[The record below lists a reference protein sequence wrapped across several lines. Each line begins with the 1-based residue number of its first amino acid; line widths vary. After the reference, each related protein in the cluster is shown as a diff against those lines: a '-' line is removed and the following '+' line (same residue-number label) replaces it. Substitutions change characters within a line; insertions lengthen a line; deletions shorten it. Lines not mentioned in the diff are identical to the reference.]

1 MFYYN
6 KRGKRI
12 DIVNR
17 KPLNLSEGGMIPKLP
32 GTEKHPNDDTILAD
46 LEAGSLVIP
55 VPVMKKGVMKDYK
68 GEVTG
73 PIQRKKEK
81 LVRAIVMPDEKVIHR
96 KHAPKVERF
105 LARKGIKLPL
115 GS

>member
-1 MFYYN
+1 
-6 KRGKRI
+6 
-12 DIVNR
+12 
-17 KPLNLSEGGMIPKLP
+17 
-32 GTEKHPNDDTILAD
+32 
-46 LEAGSLVIP
+46 
-55 VPVMKKGVMKDYK
+55 MKDYK